1 MFYLFADDGLID
13 ESDLREVMKACM
25 VENGMEFDEKE
36 VSDLANALFEDAVQV
51 GSREFTKK
59 DKHPKNLKGYVFK
72 KCSLCIAGGVG
83 AGVKG
88 AG

>member
-1 MFYLFADDGLID
+1 MVFQFLQHSLPCTDDGLID

-51 GSREFTKK
+51 RKKKRKK
-59 DKHPKNLKGYVFK
+59 DKCTAQVYIFNIPLWVT
-72 KCSLCIAGGVG
+72 
-83 AGVKG
+83 
-88 AG
+88 